1 MDAIRRAPAQSLMEV
16 RALCHLGTYY
26 PHQLDKN
33 LRLSPALKTDEEF
46 LSVNLAHCKC
56 RSSSSVESFG
66 AASSFHAQNPLPFE
80 VVHGCFTLNTL
91 DPFTMLIDVK
101 IIVPIGFVSTM
112 ELSPCQ

>member
-1 MDAIRRAPAQSLMEV
+1 MRRCRKCET
-16 RALCHLGTYY
+16 RDGCHKKSTCPESDG
-26 PHQLDKN
+26 
-33 LRLSPALKTDEEF
+33 ADEEF